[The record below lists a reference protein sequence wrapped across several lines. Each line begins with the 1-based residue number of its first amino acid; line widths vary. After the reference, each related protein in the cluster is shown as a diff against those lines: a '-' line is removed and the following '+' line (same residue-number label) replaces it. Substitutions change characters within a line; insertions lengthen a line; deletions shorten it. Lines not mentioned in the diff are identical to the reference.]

1 MTDEFENVDD
11 SQNFFCKRY
20 LSNKL
25 AVHMILDE
33 KLRNLQTKQKILLG
47 LKIKKQTYCVI
58 IRIHIRNDLFK
69 EGNQSS
75 VFAAPILPLAPRLA
89 KLAAFRWTP

>member
-11 SQNFFCKRY
+11 SQNFVCKRY

-33 KLRNLQTKQKILLG
+33 KLRNLETKQKIA
-47 LKIKKQTYCVI
+47 V
-58 IRIHIRNDLFK
+58 
-69 EGNQSS
+69 E
-75 VFAAPILPLAPRLA
+75 
-89 KLAAFRWTP
+89 